1 MRSESILDA
10 IDTALRDSWS
20 ARRAFRLAVETTG
33 VQLPQGLQLVGSP
46 GARPFGGLQTGDVV
60 IRVNPGEPVAPF
72 VGRIMSEATWSH
84 GGTWD
89 AEASGPGFY
98 ANTRRMS
105 GPPSFPAARGRLVLD
120 ARGQVP
126 PNQIV
131 LRGMPIAPRQ
141 PFVPPPV
148 APAPIASPVSA
159 QPLPGPVMAEPD
171 QPFVGEEPTDAPE
184 LGLHEPVTLEQ
195 TCATEG
201 TQAEQVNW
209 WDAELAE
216 DALIGTAPAE
226 LRRLLAYLHVSWPT
240 FADHEGRY
248 FAALGE
254 HLRREGVI
262 RAGLVLNRSNFTD
275 PVRQFQITKGLGAD
289 GIPGEQMLWTLQKDW
304 AENRCLTIV
313 RVDADRHPRS
323 RGFDSFRLRS
333 DIVDRYTTFRATVR
347 AAGGLV
353 TSAGSLRELEAE
365 VTPGR
370 SSTSM
375 HYSGLAFDLAT
386 DSGMQDPELDPYI
399 VVQEGER
406 WRVWCRSQTAP
417 TVVLNAVA
425 WHNGSLDVQPVTAN
439 AFDLTA
445 LARRHGFSPIG
456 PRRDFPANYLS
467 AEWWHLQCE
476 EPLVPY
482 ISQFGIEL
490 LSIDTVGRIRYD
502 EPTLSMQPLWA
513 NRMRIFHRGLNGWW

>member
-1 MRSESILDA
+1 MRDSILDA
-10 IDTALRDSWS
+10 IDTALRDSVS
-20 ARRAFRLAVETTG
+20 ARRAFRLAIETTR
-33 VQLPQGLQLVGSP
+33 VQLSPGLQLVGSP
-46 GARPFGGLQTGDVV
+46 GARPFGGVQTGDVV
-60 IRVNPGEPVAPF
+60 IRVHPGEPVAPF

-98 ANTRRMS
+98 ANTRRMDGS
-105 GPPSFPAARGRLVLD
+105 PSFPAARGRRVLD

-131 LRGMPIAPRQ
+131 LRGMPIPS
-141 PFVPPPV
+141 
-148 APAPIASPVSA
+148 PAFA
-159 QPLPGPVMAEPD
+159 QAVPGPVVAEPD
-171 QPFVGEEPTDAPE
+171 QPFVREEPADAPE
-184 LGLHEPVTLEQ
+184 PGLHEPVTLEQ
-195 TCATEG
+195 TCATES

-262 RAGLVLNRSNFTD
+262 RAGLVLNRSNFAD
-275 PVRQFQITKGLGAD
+275 PVRQFQITNGLDAD
-289 GIPGEQMLWTLQKDW
+289 GLPGEQMLWRLQNDW
-304 AENRCLTIV
+304 AESRRLTIV

-425 WHNGSLDVQPVTAN
+425 WRNGSLDVQPVTAN

-445 LARRHGFSPIG
+445 LARRNGFSPIG

-513 NRMRIFHRGLNGWW
+513 KRMRIFHRGLNGWW